1 MSCDLS
7 ALANL
12 DPTDPDAA
20 QRLLDQCTAA
30 LTAPSLWIWAIVF
43 TVVCAAVGA
52 LIGKYKN
59 AVARDALLGAAL
71 GPIGWAISLL
81 LPVQKS
87 KPVCP
92 TCAKPAD
99 AGDKHCRHCG
109 AKL

>member
-1 MSCDLS
+1 MACDLS
-7 ALANL
+7 ALSNL
-12 DPTDPDAA
+12 DPTDPEAA

-30 LTAPSLWIWAIVF
+30 LTDPSLWIWAIVF

-71 GPIGWAISLL
+71 GPIGWIISLL
-81 LPVQKS
+81 LP
-87 KPVCP
+87 
-92 TCAKPAD
+92 AHKPAPKCAACGKTVD

-109 AKL
+109 ARL